1 MYFIKKNKE
10 KAENLQDSYILTF
23 NGKDIT
29 LSNIL
34 VKRKN
39 ASVAEVI
46 DWISDRRVKI
56 GKGYF

>member
-1 MYFIKKNKE
+1 MYFINKNKE

-56 GKGYF
+56 GKGYL